1 MVVLALALT
10 WYLIFT
16 QLAQAQNLG
25 ETLNSFLEVF
35 FFFLNL
41 KHIHSSFFLCL
52 SFFFLSLRK
61 GMNSSLSDTHRGQG
75 L

>member
-35 FFFLNL
+35 FFFKL
-41 KHIHSSFFLCL
+41 KTHSLFIL
-52 SFFFLSLRK
+52 SLSLFFFSLTEKR
-61 GMNSSLSDTHRGQG
+61 NELVTQ
-75 L
+75 